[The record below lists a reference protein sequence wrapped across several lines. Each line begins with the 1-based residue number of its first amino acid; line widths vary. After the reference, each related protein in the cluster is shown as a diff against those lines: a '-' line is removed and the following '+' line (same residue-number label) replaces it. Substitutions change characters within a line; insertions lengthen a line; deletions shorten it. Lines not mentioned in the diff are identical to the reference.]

1 MSLHPDT
8 LSWFRARQ
16 SLLPLF
22 NGACRETISTNF
34 MVFGLTWPWLEPLI
48 YPTRAFDLP
57 HSILWSTPLEAL
69 IYPTQGFY
77 LPHSSLWCTPLEPLT
92 YPTRAEHTNHNTTDA
107 VLLLY
112 SVNFISTL
120 FFEHL
125 HLHAGYVTLKRRLSD
140 HLTQR
145 VIWTLPSLGIRH
157 RMSIHLT

>member
-16 SLLPLF
+16 SL
-22 NGACRETISTNF
+22 NGACKETTSTNF
-34 MVFGLTWPWLEPLI
+34 MVFGLTWPWLFDLPHSSLWTTPLEPLI
-48 YPTRAFDLP
+48 YPT
-57 HSILWSTPLEAL
+57 W
-69 IYPTQGFY
+69 
-77 LPHSSLWCTPLEPLT
+77 
-92 YPTRAEHTNHNTTDA
+92 AEHTNHNTTDA

-112 SVNFISTL
+112 SVNFILTL

-145 VIWTLPSLGIRH
+145 VIWTLPSLGIHH

>member
-16 SLLPLF
+16 SL
-22 NGACRETISTNF
+22 NGACKETTSTNF
-34 MVFGLTWPWLEPLI
+34 MVFGLTWPWLFDLPHSSLWSTPLEPLI
-48 YPTRAFDLP
+48 YPTRSFD
-57 HSILWSTPLEAL
+57 
-69 IYPTQGFY
+69 
-77 LPHSSLWCTPLEPLT
+77 LPHSSLWTTPLEPLI
-92 YPTRAEHTNHNTTDA
+92 YPTWAEHTNHNTTDA

-112 SVNFISTL
+112 SVNFILTL

-145 VIWTLPSLGIRH
+145 VIWTLPSLGIHH